1 VHNQTTTPA
10 TTQLPEGYQPV
21 DQVDLKENRGL
32 LILMNILAIPMV
44 VIGGWLIFQVIA
56 LLRPAYAEGFQISI
70 SSFADLLA
78 ILAAVF
84 LMIVIHEAFHG
95 VFFWW
100 FTRARPV
107 FAFKLLY
114 AYAGAPD
121 WYIRRNPFIVI
132 TLAPLVGMTLI
143 GLLLLLYLEGIWA
156 SMVFIMLALNIGG
169 ATGDL
174 LVVYKLARRPA
185 STYVRDTGDQISI
198 FTRYEILE

>member
-1 VHNQTTTPA
+1 MHKQATTPA
-10 TTQLPEGYQPV
+10 TIQLPEGYQPV

-121 WYIRRNPFIVI
+121 WYIRRNPFIVT
-132 TLAPLVGMTLI
+132 TLAPLIGMTLM
-143 GLLLLLYLEGIWA
+143 LLYLEGIWA

-198 FTRYEILE
+198 FTRYEI